1 MCDPTWSNIVGLA
14 NLTISGKNRWTI
26 GMEATK
32 TTPEFDPQESWW
44 VGTSYLAASENTLA
58 DVWPGDEWGW
68 DSHGKSMFRFGLSSE
83 EANMVW
89 FQGQLWTPNCCA
101 AKAGPKP
108 TWITFMAA
116 QFPSR
121 QCCRPDSAMVTRV
134 KMAHL
139 KSQCVS
145 LMTLDLPHLGFPW
158 IPWEGLVKEDP
169 FLVYSGQPTVQWK
182 KWLPA
187 LGRWEWPSPKIS
199 DPQIIHKVARH
210 FIRPYEWA
218 RQALPSGVN
227 VEQWDIKKLHG
238 ILQFLAFLWSWKW
251 W

>member
-1 MCDPTWSNIVGLA
+1 MNNWDGSDQNHAGIWSTRIMMGRNILPGGQWKHLGWCLA
-14 NLTISGKNRWTI
+14 RG
-26 GMEATK
+26 
-32 TTPEFDPQESWW
+32 W
-44 VGTSYLAASENTLA
+44 VGMRLPWKIHVPFWAVEWRGQHG
-58 DVWPGDEWGW
+58 VVPG
-68 DSHGKSMFRFGLSSE
+68 SK
-83 EANMVW
+83 
-89 FQGQLWTPNCCA
+89 LWTPNCCA

-187 LGRWEWPSPKIS
+187 LGRWEWPYPKIS

>member
-1 MCDPTWSNIVGLA
+1 MDDPPWSNIVGLA
-14 NLTISGKNRWTI
+14 NRTISGFWTDEPL
-26 GMEATK
+26 GWK
-32 TTPEFDPQESWW
+32 QLKPRRRSWSTPESDDGSEHLTEQRPVVKHLGWCLARGW
-44 VGTSYLAASENTLA
+44 VGMRGQHG
-58 DVWPGDEWGW
+58 VVPG
-68 DSHGKSMFRFGLSSE
+68 SK
-83 EANMVW
+83 
-89 FQGQLWTPNCCA
+89 LWTPNCCA
-101 AKAGPKP
+101 EKAGPKP
-108 TWITFMAA
+108 TWITFVAA

-169 FLVYSGQPTVQWK
+169 FLVYSGKPTVQWK

-199 DPQIIHKVARH
+199 DAQIIQSGTSFYSTIWMGTTSVA
-210 FIRPYEWA
+210 
-218 RQALPSGVN
+218 GMN

-238 ILQFLAFLWSWKW
+238 ILQFLAFL
-251 W
+251 